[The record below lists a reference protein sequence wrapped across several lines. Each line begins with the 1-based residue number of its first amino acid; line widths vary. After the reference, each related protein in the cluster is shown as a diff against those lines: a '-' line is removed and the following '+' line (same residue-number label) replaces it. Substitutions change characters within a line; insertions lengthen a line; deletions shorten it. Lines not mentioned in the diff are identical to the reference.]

1 MDTVAINAVVSAN
14 AAGRITHFNP
24 AAERTFGYAATE
36 VTGEPLVKLLVD
48 VCRSPYLMQVEQL
61 FSSED
66 AENAGRTIEL
76 IGLRKDRSEFPLEL
90 CIVTWKTAPGSL
102 YTCVV
107 RDITRRKDTER
118 QRDHLLRRVEAMART
133 DDLTGL
139 ANRRAWDEELRR
151 EVERATR
158 HGYQL
163 HVVMLDLDHFKV
175 FNDTQGHQ
183 AGDAIL
189 REVGAVWRL
198 AARVTDFVARYGG
211 DEFALLLP
219 DCSRNDATAV
229 VNRLRAALPD
239 GLTFSAGLAHW
250 DGELSPDELIARADA
265 ALYEAKRAGR
275 NQTLPSH
282 DGRR

>member
-1 MDTVAINAVVSAN
+1 MDIVAINAVVSAN

-24 AAERTFGYAATE
+24 AAERTFGYSATE
-36 VTGEPLVKLLVD
+36 VTGEPLVKLLVEI
-48 VCRSPYLMQVEQL
+48 CRNPYLMQLEQL

-76 IGLRKDRSEFPLEL
+76 VGLRKDGSEFPLEL

-107 RDITRRKDTER
+107 RDITRRKDTEH
-118 QRDHLLRRVEAMART
+118 QRDCLLQRVEAMART

-158 HGYQL
+158 HGYEL

-175 FNDTQGHQ
+175 FNDTKGHQ

-219 DCSRNDATAV
+219 VCTHDDATAV
-229 VNRLRAALPD
+229 VDRLRAALPD
-239 GLTFSAGLAHW
+239 GLTCSAGLANW
-250 DGELSPDELIARADA
+250 DRKMSPDELIAQADA
-265 ALYEAKRAGR
+265 ALYEAKGAGR
-275 NQTLPSH
+275 NQTLS
-282 DGRR
+282 

>member
-24 AAERTFGYAATE
+24 AAERTFGYAGAE
-36 VTGEPLVKLLVD
+36 VMGEPLVKLLVES
-48 VCRSPYLMQVEQL
+48 CRTPYLMQLEQL

-76 IGLRKDRSEFPLEL
+76 KGLCKDGSEFPLEL
-90 CIVTWKTAPGSL
+90 CIVTWKAAPGSL
-102 YTCVV
+102 YTCIV
-107 RDITRRKDTER
+107 RDITRRKQTER
-118 QRDHLLRRVEAMART
+118 QRDCLLQRVEAMART

-158 HGYQL
+158 HGYRL
-163 HVVMLDLDHFKV
+163 YVVMLDLDRFKV

-189 REVGAVWRL
+189 REVGAVWRM

-219 DCSRNDATAV
+219 DCTHDEAVAV
-229 VNRLRAALPD
+229 VDRLRAALPD
-239 GLTFSAGLAHW
+239 GLTCSAGLARW
-250 DGELSPDELIARADA
+250 DGEISPDELIARADA
-265 ALYEAKRAGR
+265 ALYEAKSAGR
-275 NQTLPSH
+275 NQTLP
-282 DGRR
+282 

>member
-1 MDTVAINAVVSAN
+1 MDIVAINAVVSAN

-36 VTGEPLVKLLVD
+36 VTGEPLVKLLVEI
-48 VCRSPYLMQVEQL
+48 CRNPYLMQLEQL

-76 IGLRKDRSEFPLEL
+76 IGQRKDGSEFPLEL

-118 QRDHLLRRVEAMART
+118 QRDCLLQRVEAMART

-158 HGYQL
+158 HGYEL

-175 FNDTQGHQ
+175 FNDTKGHQ

-219 DCSRNDATAV
+219 VCTHEDATAV
-229 VNRLRAALPD
+229 VDRLRAALPD
-239 GLTFSAGLAHW
+239 GLTCSAGLAHW
-250 DGELSPDELIARADA
+250 NRKMSPDELIAQADA
-265 ALYEAKRAGR
+265 ALYEAKGAGR
-275 NQTLPSH
+275 NQTLW
-282 DGRR
+282 

>member
-1 MDTVAINAVVSAN
+1 MDIVAINAVVSAN

-36 VTGEPLVKLLVD
+36 VTGEPLVKLLVEI
-48 VCRSPYLMQVEQL
+48 CRNPYLMQLEQL

-76 IGLRKDRSEFPLEL
+76 IGQRKDGSEFPLEL

-118 QRDHLLRRVEAMART
+118 QRNCLLQRVEAMART

-158 HGYQL
+158 HGYEL
-163 HVVMLDLDHFKV
+163 RVVMLDLDHFKV
-175 FNDTQGHQ
+175 FNDTKGHQ

-219 DCSRNDATAV
+219 VCTHEDATAV
-229 VNRLRAALPD
+229 VDRLRAALPD
-239 GLTFSAGLAHW
+239 GLTCSAGLANW
-250 DGELSPDELIARADA
+250 DRKMSPDELIAQADA
-265 ALYEAKRAGR
+265 ALYEAKGAGR
-275 NQTLPSH
+275 NQTLS
-282 DGRR
+282 

>member
-14 AAGRITHFNP
+14 PAGRITHFNP
-24 AAERTFGYAATE
+24 AAERTFGYAAAE
-36 VTGEPLVKLLVD
+36 VMGEPLVKLLVE
-48 VCRSPYLMQVEQL
+48 VCRNPYLMQLEQL

-76 IGLRKDRSEFPLEL
+76 IGLREDGTEFPLEL

-107 RDITRRKDTER
+107 RDITRRKATER
-118 QRDHLLRRVEAMART
+118 QRDCLLHRVEAMART

-163 HVVMLDLDHFKV
+163 YVVMLDLDGFKII
-175 FNDTQGHQ
+175 NDAQGHQ

-189 REVGAVWRL
+189 REVGAVWRM

-211 DEFALLLP
+211 DEFALVLP
-219 DCSRNDATAV
+219 DCTHDEATAV
-229 VNRLRAALPD
+229 VDRLRAALPE
-239 GLTFSAGLAHW
+239 GLACSAGLARW
-250 DGELSPDELIARADA
+250 DGRMSPDALIARADA
-265 ALYEAKRAGR
+265 ALYEAKSSGR
-275 NQTLPSH
+275 NQTLP
-282 DGRR
+282 